1 MNPKL
6 NRRDFLKI
14 VGITSAAA
22 LIACRASGTDR
33 KMVENMEPIRLEGQN
48 GKRYLIAYSSKYGS
62 TAGIAKAI
70 GEAWHGTGAS
80 VDVLPAN
87 EVDGFSGYDGALIGS
102 PIYAGAWRQDA
113 LSLVESHQAVLQ
125 GMPVAYFAGCLTM
138 TSDDPQDIATAQT
151 YCDAPAEIVTPA
163 SAPGIFA
170 AKVDRAQLNLVDKL
184 ILTVMR
190 ANFGDHRR
198 WDEIEKWALSTLNNI

>member
-1 MNPKL
+1 MKPEL

-14 VGITSAAA
+14 AGITGAAA
-22 LIACRASGTDR
+22 LVACRASGIDKR
-33 KMVENMEPIRLEGQN
+33 MEEDMEPIRLAGQN

-70 GEAWHGTGAS
+70 GEAWHTTGAS
-80 VDVLPAN
+80 VDVLPAS

-113 LSLVESHQAVLQ
+113 LSLVETNQTVLQ

-138 TSDDPQDIATAQT
+138 ASDDPQDIATAQT

-170 AKVDRAQLNLVDKL
+170 AKVDRAQINLVDRI

-198 WDEIEKWALSTLNNI
+198 WDQIEGWALSTINNF